1 MRLSDY
7 VIQFLRDKYEIDTV
21 FTVSGGGCIFLID
34 SLGTTEGVNYVAT
47 HHEQAAAIAAE
58 GYARMNNKL
67 GACIITSGPGGTNAL
82 TGTLCNW
89 LDSIPVIYISG
100 QVNKEMTTNYT
111 GLPLRQLGDQEFN
124 IIESVK
130 NMTKYAVQVNDTSEI
145 RYHLE
150 KACSLATSGR
160 PGPVWIDI
168 PLNVQSVNIE
178 PDKLNGYNDIIE
190 SPSPS
195 QLEIDSLL
203 EKWNQAKKP
212 LMIVGNGIRLSGGIK
227 ELYKTLKQTNLP
239 VISAVNGND
248 IVNHDYEHYCGR
260 FGTHA
265 QIGANNL
272 LSECDFLL
280 IVGSRLY
287 VRQTGYNFEGF
298 AKQAYKVHVDIDENE
313 LNKPTLFTNLKINSD
328 AKEFLKLLNSQ
339 NLPKTDA
346 DWLDECF
353 EWSCI
358 PKVLPKHRNK
368 TEYAS
373 HYAFIEKLSESMPKD
388 HHIVTSDGSAN
399 VVTMQVMNLKGNQRL
414 ITNTGCAPMG
424 YGLPAALGAATH
436 HKVVC
441 IEGDGSLHLN
451 IHELQTMKH
460 YNLPIKL
467 ILLNNDGYASI
478 KISQKAFFNG
488 RFVASEKNSGV
499 SFPNFEKVI
508 KAYDLPYYSIKNN
521 QNINPILEEFLSYE
535 GPAVLE
541 VFTDPEEFHEPKV
554 VAKLGVIS
562 VLIPKFLTKLLP
574 PLTYPYRLI
583 GLISSG
589 VTLSNAFINSYLPG
603 IVD

>member
-7 VIQFLRDKYEIDTV
+7 VVQFLRDNYGVDTV

-47 HHEQAAAIAAE
+47 HHEQAAALAAE

-67 GACIITSGPGGTNAL
+67 GACLITSGPGGTNAL

-130 NMTKYAVQVNDTSEI
+130 NMTKYAVQVNEASEI
-145 RYHLE
+145 KYHLE
-150 KACSLATSGR
+150 KACALATSGR

-168 PLNVQSVNIE
+168 PLNIQSTNIE
-178 PDKLNGYNDIIE
+178 PNELIGWENDLITPTPLPSEIE
-190 SPSPS
+190 R
-195 QLEIDSLL
+195 IRK
-203 EKWNQAKKP
+203 KWNQAKKP
-212 LMIVGNGIRLSGGIK
+212 LMIVGNGVRLSGGVDILHK
-227 ELYKTLKQTNLP
+227 ILNKTNIP
-239 VISAVNGND
+239 VITAVNGND
-248 IVNHDYEHYCGR
+248 IVNEDYKYYCGR

-280 IVGSRLY
+280 TIGSRLY
-287 VRQTGYNFEGF
+287 VRQTGYNFKGF
-298 AKQAYKVHVDIDENE
+298 AKQAYKVHIDIDRNE
-313 LNKPTLFTNLKINSD
+313 LNKPTLFTDLRVQSD
-328 AKEFLKLLNSQ
+328 AKIFLDLLYPQ
-339 NLPKTDA
+339 NLPQTDSQ
-346 DWLDECF
+346 WLDECF
-353 EWSCI
+353 EWSCE
-358 PKVLPKHRNK
+358 PRVLPKHRNK
-368 TEYAS
+368 TEYTS
-373 HYAFIEKLSESMPKD
+373 HYAFIEKLSNVMPTD

-399 VVTMQVMNLKGNQRL
+399 VVTMQVMDLHGKQRL

-436 HKVVC
+436 HKIVC

-467 ILLNNDGYASI
+467 ILLNNDGYTSI
-478 KISQKAFFNG
+478 KISQKTFFDG

-499 SFPNFEKVI
+499 SFPDFEKVI
-508 KAYDLPYYSIKNN
+508 KAYDLPYYSIETN
-521 QNINPILEEFLSYE
+521 QDIEKVLKDFLSQD
-535 GPAVLE
+535 GPCVLE

-554 VAKLGVIS
+554 VASLDENGKF
-562 VLIPKFLTKLLP
+562 IPGELKN
-574 PLTYPYRLI
+574 I
-583 GLISSG
+583 QWI
-589 VTLSNAFINSYLPG
+589 
-603 IVD
+603 D